1 MMAYLEAATK
11 RNPSLSNLKNVSEI
25 LETTAGAPWG
35 AIEGTTFFL
44 PFGPYESGN
53 ETERL
58 AGRLMHQSALKV
70 LAAAP
75 AVLLGS
81 GYDTG
86 YINRLTAMA
95 LDEIENCRVINFMKC
110 IVIWA
115 VKKKAD

>member
-1 MMAYLEAATK
+1 K

-44 PFGPYESGN
+44 PFGPYESGH